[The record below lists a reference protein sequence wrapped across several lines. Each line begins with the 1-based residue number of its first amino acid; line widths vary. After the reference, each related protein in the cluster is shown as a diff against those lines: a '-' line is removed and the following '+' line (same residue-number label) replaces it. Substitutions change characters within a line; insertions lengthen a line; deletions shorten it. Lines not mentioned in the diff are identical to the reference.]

1 MRTFLMYE
9 DKNFAIQEKFSKNAD
24 ILMSDLELGVL
35 LNAMSKDDD
44 FIYDV
49 SKTALLD
56 MLKMQDEMIYRQDIL
71 KDCMKNRF
79 VAREIYELTLKSLAK
94 KQQRWLGIFGRYPG
108 SLLSSSVSLLDMYF
122 ELLEDLRKIAD
133 ENIDNFSSVGFKR
146 FFSMIQK
153 ELSDEYIDLVKEHLK
168 ELKFKDGVLISAKL
182 GIANEGK
189 DYTLRRDNLASKS
202 WIKKVLSKK
211 PKEYAH
217 TLHPRDDA
225 GAKVLRNLR
234 DEGLNKVAIF
244 LSSTAEHIDNF
255 FISLRRELAFY
266 MGCLNLEERLK
277 ELKAPMVFPRLFS
290 CDRALFSSKELY
302 DISLALTVK
311 KSVTGNDIKADSKLL
326 FFITGANQG
335 GKSTFLRSVGL
346 AQLMS
351 GCGMFVPAI
360 SYETN
365 ICSSLF
371 THFKKEEDRSMKSG
385 KFDEELARMSDI
397 IDSIS
402 PNATVLF
409 NESFASTN
417 EIEGS
422 QIASQII
429 EALVEKNIKIFFV
442 THMFELVNNFYRK
455 KFPSTIY
462 LRANR
467 EEDGSRNFKI
477 KEAKPLQT
485 SFAKDIYDSIFK
497 IEMYF
502 QNDKVVII

>member
-1 MRTFLMYE
+1 VRTFLMYA
-9 DKNFAIQEKFSKNAD
+9 DKNFIVKKEFSKSLD
-24 ILMSDLELGVL
+24 ILMSDLELDVL
-35 LNAMSKDDD
+35 LDAMSQDDD
-44 FIYDV
+44 FLYSV

-56 MLKMQDEMIYRQDIL
+56 MLRSRDEIVYRQDIL
-71 KDCMKNRF
+71 KDCLKNRL
-79 VAREIYELTLKSLAK
+79 VIREIYELTLKSLAK

-122 ELLEDLRKIAD
+122 ELLKDLRKISD
-133 ENIDNFSSVGFKR
+133 ENIDNFNSVGFKR

-153 ELSDEYIDLVKEHLK
+153 ELNDEYIDEVKEHLK
-168 ELKFKDGVLISAKL
+168 ELKFKDGILLSAKL
-182 GIANEGK
+182 GTANEGR
-189 DYTLRRDNLASKS
+189 DYTLRRDSLASKS
-202 WIKKVLSKK
+202 WIKKALSKK

-217 TLHPRDDA
+217 SLHPRDDA

-234 DEGLNKVAIF
+234 DEGLNKVAVS
-244 LSSTAEHIDNF
+244 LSRTAEHIDNF

-266 MGCLNLEERLK
+266 IGCLNLEERLK
-277 ELKAPMVFPRLFS
+277 ELKSPTVFPQLFCEDRL
-290 CDRALFSSKELY
+290 LFSSKELY
-302 DISLALTVK
+302 DISLSLVMK
-311 KSVTGNDIKADSKLL
+311 KSIVGNDIEGDSKVL

-351 GCGMFVPAI
+351 GCGMFVPAL
-360 SYETN
+360 SFKTN
-365 ICSSLF
+365 ISSGLF
-371 THFKKEEDRSMKSG
+371 THFKKEEDRNMKSG

-417 EIEGS
+417 EAEGS

-429 EALVEKNIKIFFV
+429 KALIEKNIKVFFV
-442 THMFELVNNFYRK
+442 THMFELVDIFHRDKSPN
-455 KFPSTIY
+455 TIY

-467 EEDGSRNFKI
+467 EEDGSRDFKI

-485 SFAKDIYDSIFK
+485 SFAKDIYNSIF
-497 IEMYF
+497 
-502 QNDKVVII
+502 